1 MKRSRDGRVIA
12 ECHDVVMSR
21 LAQDGVVS
29 LVEVVWSDASDIGGD
44 WVTAED
50 AIVEPAVSL
59 SVGYLIASNKNSVT
73 LAALVNDSHFAH
85 GITIPK
91 KMVVEIRSL

>member
-1 MKRSRDGRVIA
+1 
-12 ECHDVVMSR
+12 MSR